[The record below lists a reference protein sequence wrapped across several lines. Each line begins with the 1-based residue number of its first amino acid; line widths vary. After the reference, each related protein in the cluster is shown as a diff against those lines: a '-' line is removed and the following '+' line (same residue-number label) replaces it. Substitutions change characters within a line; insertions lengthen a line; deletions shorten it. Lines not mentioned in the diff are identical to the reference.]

1 MRDVISEQR
10 KARDNEKTEKNLSDK
25 RMRLAYLQADTSGAN
40 ALDILK
46 LQKEIA
52 EEEENYT
59 DSLVD

>member
-52 EEEENYT
+52 EEEQNYT